1 MTPSLKEILF
11 LFVDIENVVLRFLS
25 QPQMADG
32 LLTS

>member
-1 MTPSLKEILF
+1 MTPSLKEIF